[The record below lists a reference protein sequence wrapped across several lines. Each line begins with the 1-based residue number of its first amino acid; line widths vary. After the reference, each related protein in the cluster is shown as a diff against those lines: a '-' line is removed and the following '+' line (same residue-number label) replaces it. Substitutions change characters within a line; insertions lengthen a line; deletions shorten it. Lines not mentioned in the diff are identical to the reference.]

1 MPAET
6 TTTPHQT
13 QSKILQIKIT
23 LKGSKPPIWR
33 RVLVPDDLTLA
44 RFHTVIQAVLGWTDS
59 HLHEFVIGGRK
70 FGVPDPENDWI
81 GGEKSINEK
90 KAYLYDVLGE
100 AGDKAEYTYD
110 FGDNWEHTVAV
121 EKVLAPEPGVIY
133 PICTAGKRNG
143 PPEDCGGVYG
153 YYNLLQILR
162 DPSHEEY
169 QSMLEWVGGKFDP
182 EDFSVEE
189 IDARLTPLRRRRAK
203 AAKSS

>member
-1 MPAET
+1 MIQGLVEPPGCFLDASAVLERQFT
-6 TTTPHQT
+6 AYVFDRWVE
-13 QSKILQIKIT
+13 SKIPEGALPPKI
-23 LKGSKPPIWR
+23 
-33 RVLVPDDLTLA
+33 RV
-44 RFHTVIQAVLGWTDS
+44 VLD
-59 HLHEFVIGGRK
+59 
-70 FGVPDPENDWI
+70 
-81 GGEKSINEK
+81 
-90 KAYLYDVLGE
+90 
-100 AGDKAEYTYD
+100 
-110 FGDNWEHTVAV
+110 AV
-121 EKVLAPEPGVIY
+121 E
-133 PICTAGKRNG
+133 RNG